1 MMQTLAQL
9 YCGMLKKVSNQ
20 AAGDAHTAGVPV
32 GYVEDVCEPRT
43 QLGAFFSFPLEGAYE
58 F

>member
-1 MMQTLAQL
+1 MMQTQARQ
-9 YCGMLKKVSNQ
+9 YCGMLKKVPNK

-43 QLGAFFSFPLEGAYE
+43 QLGAFFSFPREEAHEL
-58 F
+58 